1 MAKRTEPLDED
12 YAHLPPDEF
21 SKSIPC
27 LVLPPYKPPTEKDLK
42 RRRAI
47 ARRMDRF
54 RERMGPIE
62 GSAADLIREDR
73 ALR

>member
-1 MAKRTEPLDED
+1 VAKKVEPRGED
-12 YAHLPPDEF
+12 YTQLPPEAF
-21 SKSIPC
+21 LKTLPS
-27 LVLPPYKPPTEKDLK
+27 LVLPPYRIPSEKDLK

-62 GSAADLIREDR
+62 GTVTDLIREDR
-73 ALR
+73 AIR